1 MNKKINSYLKP
12 KKMKKLMIL
21 LFTMA
26 SLAFVNQQEEKI
38 TIKATFDGFEEGIY
52 YFTDEE
58 DESFYFETISKEA
71 LAKYNLLKEEF
82 IGESF
87 EVTYKIE
94 TKTDEYEEEYES
106 YTIVK
111 LKLIEQE

>member
-1 MNKKINSYLKP
+1 
-12 KKMKKLMIL
+12 MIL

-26 SLAFVNQQEEKI
+26 SLAFVKQQEDTI
-38 TIKATFDGFEEGIY
+38 TIKATFDGFEEGVY

-58 DESFYFETISKEA
+58 DNSFSFETISKET
-71 LAKYNLLKEEF
+71 LEKYNLLKEEF

-94 TKTDEYEEEYES
+94 TKTDEYDDEYEA
-106 YTIVK
+106 YAIVK
-111 LKLIEQE
+111 LKLIEEE